1 MYRNFTFFFLLFTSS
16 VISQTFTVN
25 GKYEMIFRKSLFVPR
40 NEIRTTSWG
49 INAAPGFKKIQIR
62 FEIKTLSGKTEF
74 FDPNKFYIVS
84 ESYHIRVRPV
94 DFTFH
99 DFLLNFTSFNKL
111 SQEPTEG
118 KYGHLLEYKPE
129 IKDYFN
135 DYKIPNFEDI
145 EIPLNFGDNK
155 KPFIRKTYSEPKKWK
170 SNLIDIYVIIPE
182 DLNTFQLY
190 YGAQN
195 IMEITPTH

>member
-1 MYRNFTFFFLLFTSS
+1 MNRYFFFFLLLFTSK
-16 VISQTFTVN
+16 VISQSFNVED
-25 GKYEMIFRKSLFVPR
+25 KYEMIFRKSLFVPK
-40 NEIRTTSWG
+40 NEFRTSSWG

-62 FEIKTLSGKTEF
+62 FEIKTLSGKTEI

-84 ESYHIRVRPV
+84 KSHRIRARPV

-99 DFLLNFTSFNKL
+99 DFLHNYTSFNKL
-111 SQEPTEG
+111 SQEPTDG
-118 KYGHLLEYKPE
+118 KYGHLIEYKPE
-129 IKDYFN
+129 IKDYFL
-135 DYKIPNFEDI
+135 DFKIPNFEDI

-182 DLNTFQLY
+182 DLNIFQLY
-190 YGAQN
+190 YGEQN
-195 IMEITPTH
+195 IMEVTPTY